1 MTVDRIMIRYRLK
14 AGQLEH
20 HLSLLHAVYEE
31 LEPTVTEGLHYGTFQ
46 LDDELEFVDI
56 ASAPLL
62 PGPLPRL
69 ESFQRYRAELEERC
83 EWMVAEELHQV
94 ASFRFP

>member
-1 MTVDRIMIRYRLK
+1 VERIMIRYRLK
-14 AGQLEH
+14 ADRLEH

-31 LEPTVTEGLHYGTFQ
+31 LEATAAESLHYATFQ

-56 ASAPLL
+56 ASGPRL
-62 PGPLPRL
+62 PEPLPRL
-69 ESFQRYRAELEERC
+69 ESFQRYRAGLEERC
-83 EWMVAEELHQV
+83 ERMVSEELHEV